1 MKVALM
7 FLTLA
12 AYLPAILVAAGMPL
26 PLTPL
31 ELCMWAACVSA
42 IGGFAAG
49 WRVSDQWSEILKTAL
64 HTMVLGVGLVLSA
77 AYWTV
82 GGDPAMQWMAIGLS
96 GVLSLG
102 GLASIDWA
110 VDLARRKAEAQFR
123 DTMQRAEREKEDSD
137 P

>member
-31 ELCMWAACVSA
+31 ELMGWAAFVSA
-42 IGGFAAG
+42 IGGIAAG
-49 WRVSDQWSEILKTAL
+49 WRVSSHWPEIVKTGL
-64 HTMVLGVGLVLSA
+64 HTMVLGVGLVLSTT
-77 AYWTV
+77 YWTAGESV
-82 GGDPAMQWMAIGLS
+82 RQWTAIGLS

-102 GLASIDWA
+102 GLATVDWA
-110 VDLARRKAEAQFR
+110 IDFARRKAEAQFR
-123 DTMQRAEREKEDSD
+123 ETMQRADREKEDSD